1 MEIRPTTT
9 EKDFD
14 VFVDTV
20 HAAFGHFRETPVEGG
35 GLWWSALEADRCL
48 IAQTTDGRPV
58 GTAATHS
65 FELTLPGGTLAPAP
79 GVTAVGVLPSH
90 RRQGVLTAMMRH
102 QLTALRTQ
110 GAFLSVLLAS
120 EAMIYGRFGFGP
132 ATYTGHLQV
141 PRHRSA
147 LAAPRGVLRGTAV
160 GPGTDTATGTDNG
173 RHGGGT
179 DGEATGTAAG
189 TGNGQHGGGTDGE
202 ATGTAAGTGNGQRGG
217 GTDGEVTGT
226 ATGTAAGTGKGP
238 DGGSV
243 EVLRRAECGEILE
256 EVYDRYRRATPG
268 ALSRPRR
275 WWAVR
280 AGQPPISPAPRYVA
294 VHRNAEGTPDGY
306 ASYSIDSG
314 TLTVDE
320 TITTDD
326 TVFSALARFA
336 LGHDL
341 VTKVVFKHVPPEHP
355 LRWQLVDF
363 RAGEVS
369 GAMDWLWVRLLDVPR
384 ALTARGWLTDGELVL
399 DVDDP
404 FLGEH
409 DRYLLTV
416 RAGKAECV
424 PTDREPDLSLDI
436 RDLGSLYLGG
446 TSPSTLVRAGHIRT
460 HHPGATTRADT
471 LFRTERPPHCL
482 HWF

>member
-1 MEIRPTTT
+1 MQIRPTTT

-14 VFVDTV
+14 VFVDTL
-20 HAAFGHFRETPVEGG
+20 HAAFGMFPETPVESG
-35 GLWWSALEADRCL
+35 GLWWSALETDRCL
-48 IAQTTDGRPV
+48 LAVTADGRPV
-58 GTAATHS
+58 GTAATYS
-65 FELTLPGGTLAPAP
+65 FELTLPGQTLVPAP

-90 RRQGVLTAMMRH
+90 RRQGVLSAMMRH
-102 QLTALRTQ
+102 QLTDLRAQ
-110 GAFLSVLLAS
+110 GEFLSVLLAS
-120 EAMIYGRFGFGP
+120 EATIYGRFGYGP

-141 PRHRSA
+141 PHHRSA
-147 LAAPRGVLRGTAV
+147 LATPRGVRGA
-160 GPGTDTATGTDNG
+160 PGTPAPDSAPETATGTN
-173 RHGGGT
+173 
-179 DGEATGTAAG
+179 
-189 TGNGQHGGGTDGE
+189 
-202 ATGTAAGTGNGQRGG
+202 
-217 GTDGEVTGT
+217 
-226 ATGTAAGTGKGP
+226 
-238 DGGSV
+238 GGSV
-243 EVLRRAECGEILE
+243 EVLSRTECGEILE
-256 EVYDRYRRATPG
+256 EVYDGYRRAQPG
-268 ALSRPRR
+268 ALSRPHR
-275 WWAVR
+275 WWAQR

-294 VHRNAEGTPDGY
+294 VHRNADGAPDGY

-326 TVFSALARFA
+326 AVFTALARFA

-416 RAGKAECV
+416 RDGKADCT
-424 PTDREPDLSLDI
+424 PTDRQPDLSLDI

-446 TSPSTLVRAGHIRT
+446 TTPSTLVRAGHIRP
-460 HHPGATTRADT
+460 HNPHATPLADT